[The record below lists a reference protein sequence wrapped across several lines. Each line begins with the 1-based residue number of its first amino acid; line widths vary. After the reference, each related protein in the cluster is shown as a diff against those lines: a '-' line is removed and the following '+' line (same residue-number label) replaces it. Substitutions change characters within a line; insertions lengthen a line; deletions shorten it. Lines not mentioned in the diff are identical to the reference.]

1 MIGVH
6 YFLMKSA
13 VFFIF
18 IAIVAIASQSVT
30 HSELV
35 SFSNNKVALAGTLY
49 LPDEKSPHPA
59 VVVYHAASGGM
70 RDYPAY
76 QHLIMELPTSG
87 FAVLLF
93 DRRGSGKS
101 GGDFNT
107 ATFQDLA
114 KDGIAGISYLKT
126 RKDID
131 SDRIGVWGVSQGGWL
146 GPLAATLS
154 SDVSFVVSVS
164 GPGVTPARQ
173 MDFSV
178 ATALRAAGQPETVV
192 NHALKVRVVVNEYY
206 RGRLPRKDAVK
217 ALENI
222 QNNPWFSQAFLSNS
236 ENLPTEPKETKWYR
250 EMDYDPIP
258 TLRQVRV
265 PIAFFFAEN
274 DAWVPIEESIANIRN
289 ATQLNSIVQILRIPG
304 TDHLMGTGK
313 PDSGGPTSKQY
324 VNQLL
329 KWLSENVRQ

>member
-1 MIGVH
+1 
-6 YFLMKSA
+6 
-13 VFFIF
+13 
-18 IAIVAIASQSVT
+18 
-30 HSELV
+30 
-35 SFSNNKVALAGTLY
+35 
-49 LPDEKSPHPA
+49 
-59 VVVYHAASGGM
+59 
-70 RDYPAY
+70 
-76 QHLIMELPTSG
+76 
-87 FAVLLF
+87 
-93 DRRGSGKS
+93 
-101 GGDFNT
+101 
-107 ATFQDLA
+107 
-114 KDGIAGISYLKT
+114 
-126 RKDID
+126 
-131 SDRIGVWGVSQGGWL
+131 
-146 GPLAATLS
+146 
-154 SDVSFVVSVS
+154 
-164 GPGVTPARQ
+164 
-173 MDFSV
+173 
-178 ATALRAAGQPETVV
+178 
-192 NHALKVRVVVNEYY
+192 VNEYY